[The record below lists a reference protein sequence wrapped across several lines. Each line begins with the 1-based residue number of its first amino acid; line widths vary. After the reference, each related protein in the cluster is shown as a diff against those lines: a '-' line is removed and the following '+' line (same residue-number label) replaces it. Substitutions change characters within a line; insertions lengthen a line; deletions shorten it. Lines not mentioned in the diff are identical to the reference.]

1 MEDTNNPTTDKPNNP
16 TTDKPNNPTTE
27 TPASTTPTETPTE
40 TKSLDDGGESNK
52 SLDEGEDSGKS
63 LDEGEDPHKDLPTRE
78 HETKKI
84 NDNSGHENK
93 ANDKAYE
100 EPKEVEVKAFNLDY
114 FDKPEEAEPEV
125 VNKANDLINGDLN
138 YFDSWIE
145 EAEDK
150 KKQNKEQLESYLKS
164 NVETGNQLAYTNEDA
179 TNAAQGLQN
188 AKSSLSGAL
197 RENALLTV
205 GAESVL
211 NPIDRDIQ
219 GYVRDE
225 LPAGT
230 YGNSTS
236 KEEIKQKIIEKHPMT
251 IPNISDEAL
260 NAWAE
265 TVAAYNKEKQIR
277 EDLGNNGPTI
287 NSGITKAEE
296 LNLMNRAASDYS
308 SLSDAEKE
316 MVGKVADAV
325 AANPNVLNQPLNP
338 LEPSNSR
345 NNRAI
350 AESNQRLRDNANAV
364 NEAREAER
372 ARETSTETETPT
384 SETPTTPTRTT
395 PATSTPTTTESETPT
410 AEEDSSSETPEEE
423 STETETPATETET
436 PTETETEETPTETPT
451 TDEDIIAKADEA
463 KAAYEEA
470 KKREYEAM
478 RGEADETEIAQLAA
492 EVERLRQEWEEAEA
506 EAAAL
511 RPREDGED
519 STEEPRIR
527 HGREDRELNK
537 EETLPEWVG
546 GDDPH
551 TSSAGAYWAGAFG
564 DKNWSDKV
572 PKSAAEG
579 LINYANDHHDNPFAM
594 FGMTALMDSGGYDAL
609 KAGKDVQEM
618 IAAAKDVAGN
628 TYEAIDF
635 FKNGSVLDGIKSILS
650 AGWSALKVFGNAF
663 SAAWNVCKATF
674 SFLKSVFAPVSS
686 AVSNVLNTINGY
698 NSVKAMIRDMYGIEN
713 TDEVIGEIFGDNS
726 ETNTNQTPVN
736 VLNKTGFSVKSGTVT
751 DESGY
756 NSGMKEKE
764 NDVASDA
771 CKKVMLYFPYLRKG
785 IL

>member
-1 MEDTNNPTTDKPNNP
+1 MEDTNNG
-16 TTDKPNNPTTE
+16 
-27 TPASTTPTETPTE
+27 TE
-40 TKSLDDGGESNK
+40 TKSLPTGDSPNK

-63 LDEGEDPHKDLPTRE
+63 LDEGEDPHKTLPTRE

-84 NDNSGHENK
+84 NNYSEHESEV
-93 ANDKAYE
+93 NDKAYE
-100 EPKEVEVKAFNLDY
+100 EPEEVSVNDSFNLDY

-125 VNKANDLINGDLN
+125 VNKANNLINGDLN
-138 YFDSWIE
+138 YFDSWIK

-150 KKQNKEQLESYLKS
+150 KKQNKEQLEAYLKS
-164 NVETGNQLAYTNEDA
+164 NVESGNQLAYTNEDLTA
-179 TNAAQGLQN
+179 AAQDLQN
-188 AKSSLSGAL
+188 AKTLLNSSL
-197 RENALLTV
+197 RENAFATIGPLSDLHPV
-205 GAESVL
+205 DCNIL
-211 NPIDRDIQ
+211 

-225 LPAGT
+225 LPSGV

-236 KEEIKQKIIEKHPMT
+236 KEEIIEKIREKHSMT
-251 IPNISDEAL
+251 IPNISDETL

-265 TVAAYNKEKQIR
+265 TIASYNKEKQIR

-350 AESNQRLRDNANAV
+350 AERNQRLRDNANAV

-372 ARETSTETETPT
+372 REAERARETPITETEDTTPTSTPAETETPITETEDTTPTSTPTTEETPTTESEEESVEPTTETEAPTETPT
-384 SETPTTPTRTT
+384 S
-395 PATSTPTTTESETPT
+395 
-410 AEEDSSSETPEEE
+410 D
-423 STETETPATETET
+423 
-436 PTETETEETPTETPT
+436 
-451 TDEDIIAKADEA
+451 DDVIAKADEA

-478 RGEADETEIAQLAA
+478 RGEADETEIAQIAA

-519 STEEPRIR
+519 NTKEPRIG
-527 HGREDRELNK
+527 HGREDRELSK
-537 EETLPEWVG
+537 EETLPEWIG

-564 DKNWSDKV
+564 DENWSDKV
-572 PKSAAEG
+572 PQKTAQG

-650 AGWSALKVFGNAF
+650 AGWSALNVLGNAL
-663 SAAWNVCKATF
+663 SAVWNVCKATF

-686 AVSNVLNTINGY
+686 AVSNILNTINGY
-698 NSVKAMIRDMYGIEN
+698 NSVKAMIRDMFGIEN
-713 TDEVIGEIFGDNS
+713 TDEVINEVFGDNS

-756 NSGMKEKE
+756 NSGMKQKE
-764 NDVASDA
+764 NDIASDA

>member
-1 MEDTNNPTTDKPNNP
+1 MEDINKPTTDNTNNPTTPTDNP
-16 TTDKPNNPTTE
+16 TEP
-27 TPASTTPTETPTE
+27 
-40 TKSLDDGGESNK
+40 KSLPTGDSPNK
-52 SLDEGEDSGKS
+52 SLEEGEDSNKS
-63 LDEGEDPHKDLPTRE
+63 LDEGEDPHKTLPTRE

-100 EPKEVEVKAFNLDY
+100 EPKEVEVEAFNLDY

-138 YFDSWIE
+138 YFDNWIE

-150 KKQNKEQLESYLKS
+150 KKQNKEQLETYLKS
-164 NVETGNQLAYTNEDA
+164 NVETGNQLAYTAEDA
-179 TNAAQGLQN
+179 TNAAQDLQN
-188 AKSSLSGAL
+188 TKSSLSGAL
-197 RENALLTV
+197 RENALLNVGTV
-205 GAESVL
+205 TAL

-236 KEEIKQKIIEKHPMT
+236 KEEIKQKIIEKHPLT
-251 IPNISDEAL
+251 IPNISEEAL

-265 TVAAYNKEKQIR
+265 TVASYNKEKQIR
-277 EDLGNNGPTI
+277 EDLSNNGPTI

-350 AESNQRLRDNANAV
+350 TESNQRLRDNAAAV

-372 ARETSTETETPT
+372 REAERARETPTET
-384 SETPTTPTRTT
+384 ETPTTPTRTT
-395 PATSTPTTTESETPT
+395 PATST
-410 AEEDSSSETPEEE
+410 
-423 STETETPATETET
+423 TETETSETEAETEETTPTTETETSETEAETEETTPTTETDTET
-436 PTETETEETPTETPT
+436 PTETPTTETETPTETPT
-451 TDEDIIAKADEA
+451 TDEDVIAKADEA

-492 EVERLRQEWEEAEA
+492 EAERLRQEWEEAEA

-519 STEEPRIR
+519 SAEEPRIG
-527 HGREDRELNK
+527 HGREDRELSK

-564 DKNWSDKV
+564 DENWSDKV
-572 PKSAAEG
+572 PQKTAQG

-686 AVSNVLNTINGY
+686 AVSNILNTINGY

-736 VLNKTGFSVKSGTVT
+736 VLNKTGFSVKGGTVT

-764 NDVASDA
+764 NEVVSDA

>member
-1 MEDTNNPTTDKPNNP
+1 MEDTNNPIKDNPIKDNPTTEDTNNPTTDNP
-16 TTDKPNNPTTE
+16 TE
-27 TPASTTPTETPTE
+27 
-40 TKSLDDGGESNK
+40 NK
-52 SLDEGEDSGKS
+52 SLPTDEDSNKP
-63 LDEGEDPHKDLPTRE
+63 LDEGEDPHKTLPTRE

-84 NDNSGHENK
+84 NDNSGHENE

-114 FDKPEEAEPEV
+114 FDKPEEAPQEV
-125 VNKANDLINGDLN
+125 TEKASDLINGDLN

-150 KKQNKEQLESYLKS
+150 KKQNKEQLETYLKS

-179 TNAAQGLQN
+179 TNATQGLQN
-188 AKSSLSGAL
+188 ANASFERSLEAL
-197 RENALLTV
+197 RLGPVAIIETIDNNAFDTRNNDL
-205 GAESVL
+205 AS
-211 NPIDRDIQ
+211 N
-219 GYVRDE
+219 
-225 LPAGT
+225 A

-236 KEEIKQKIIEKHPMT
+236 KEEILQKIREQHPMLVN
-251 IPNISDEAL
+251 NINEEAL

-265 TVAAYNKEKQIR
+265 SAVAYNKEKQIR

-372 ARETSTETETPT
+372 REAERARETPTETPT
-384 SETPTTPTRTT
+384 TETPTTETPTTPTRTT
-395 PATSTPTTTESETPT
+395 PATPTTETETEIPT
-410 AEEDSSSETPEEE
+410 AEEDSSSETSEEE
-423 STETETPATETET
+423 STETESTTETET
-436 PTETETEETPTETPT
+436 PPTEETPTS
-451 TDEDIIAKADEA
+451 DDDVIAKADEA

-519 STEEPRIR
+519 STEEPITR
-527 HGREDRELNK
+527 HGREDRELDQ

-564 DKNWSDKV
+564 DENWSDKV
-572 PKSAAEG
+572 PKSAVEG

-713 TDEVIGEIFGDNS
+713 TDEVIGEIFGDSS

-764 NDVASDA
+764 NDIVSDA